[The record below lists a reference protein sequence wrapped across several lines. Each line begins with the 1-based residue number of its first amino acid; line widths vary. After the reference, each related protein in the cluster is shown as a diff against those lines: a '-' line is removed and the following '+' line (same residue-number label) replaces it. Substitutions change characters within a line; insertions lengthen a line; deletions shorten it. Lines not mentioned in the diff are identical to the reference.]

1 MYVIH
6 LIVVNVHIS
15 QYSVQPN
22 KVSIPTFLHMQV
34 ARTDVYGL
42 LLPDRADSP
51 HVKKRLRQQ
60 SAITEPDSP
69 SDVQKNGLD
78 QSDMPG
84 TDQTDGPGTNV
95 VSTPLSTGIK
105 MQQVDTELT
114 PTTPS
119 IKAHTSKRRSR
130 VKIVDDKK
138 TKVDKS
144 DQIDQKLDQKWDQK
158 RDHHNTEGDQGDVTQ
173 HPNAEKQSQP
183 VVIQRRDR
191 GERDAKKLRNRK
203 SSLHGEVGT
212 SALMEDTDVQIVSVS
227 QEKSGTAEEIMSR

>member
-22 KVSIPTFLHMQV
+22 KVNIPTFLHMQV

-105 MQQVDTELT
+105 MHQVDTELT

-138 TKVDKS
+138 TKVDES
-144 DQIDQKLDQKWDQK
+144 DQIDQKLDQK
-158 RDHHNTEGDQGDVTQ
+158 RDHHNTEGDVTQ

-183 VVIQRRDR
+183 VVIRRRDR
-191 GERDAKKLRNRK
+191 GERDVKKLRNRK
-203 SSLHGEVGT
+203 SSLHGRDGT

>member
-1 MYVIH
+1 MYIH
-6 LIVVNVHIS
+6 TPQNRHE
-15 QYSVQPN
+15 
-22 KVSIPTFLHMQV
+22 VSIPTFLHMQV

-69 SDVQKNGLD
+69 SDIQENGFN
-78 QSDMPG
+78 QSDVPG

-95 VSTPLSTGIK
+95 VLTPLSTGIK
-105 MQQVDTELT
+105 MHQADTELT

-119 IKAHTSKRRSR
+119 VKAHTTKRRSR

-138 TKVDKS
+138 TKVDES
-144 DQIDQKLDQKWDQK
+144 HQSDQKLD
-158 RDHHNTEGDQGDVTQ
+158 HPNTEGDVAQ

-183 VVIQRRDR
+183 VVIRRRDR

-203 SSLHGEVGT
+203 SSLHGGDGT
-212 SALMEDTDVQIVSVS
+212 SVLMEDTDVQIVSVS
-227 QEKSGTAEEIMSR
+227 QEDSGTAEEIMSR

>member
-1 MYVIH
+1 MCSY
-6 LIVVNVHIS
+6 
-15 QYSVQPN
+15 N
-22 KVSIPTFLHMQV
+22 KVSIPTFLHMQA

-69 SDVQKNGLD
+69 SDVQENGLD

-84 TDQTDGPGTNV
+84 TDQTDGPRTNV

-105 MQQVDTELT
+105 MHQVDTELT

-138 TKVDKS
+138 TKVDES
-144 DQIDQKLDQKWDQK
+144 DQIDQKLDQK

-183 VVIQRRDR
+183 VVIRRRDR

-203 SSLHGEVGT
+203 SSLYGEVGT

-227 QEKSGTAEEIMSR
+227 QEDSGTTEEITSR

>member
-1 MYVIH
+1 MYT
-6 LIVVNVHIS
+6 S
-15 QYSVQPN
+15 SVSPER
-22 KVSIPTFLHMQV
+22 TFFHVQV

-51 HVKKRLRQQ
+51 HVKKKLKQQ

-69 SDVQKNGLD
+69 SDVQANGLD
-78 QSDMPG
+78 QSDVPG

-95 VSTPLSTGIK
+95 VLTPMSTGIK
-105 MQQVDTELT
+105 MPQGDTELT

-130 VKIVDDKK
+130 VKTVDDKR

-144 DQIDQKLDQKWDQK
+144 DQNDQQLDQKLD
-158 RDHHNTEGDQGDVTQ
+158 HHNTGDQGDATQ
-173 HPNAEKQSQP
+173 HLNAEKQAQP
-183 VVIQRRDR
+183 VVIRRRDR

-203 SSLHGEVGT
+203 SSLHGGEGA

-227 QEKSGTAEEIMSR
+227 PKDSGTAEEILSRYVNSVNQYLL

>member
-1 MYVIH
+1 
-6 LIVVNVHIS
+6 
-15 QYSVQPN
+15 
-22 KVSIPTFLHMQV
+22 MQA

-60 SAITEPDSP
+60 SAITEPNSP
-69 SDVQKNGLD
+69 SDVQENGLD

-105 MQQVDTELT
+105 MHQVDTELT

-138 TKVDKS
+138 TKVDEN
-144 DQIDQKLDQKWDQK
+144 DQIDQKLDQKRDQK

-183 VVIQRRDR
+183 VVIRRRDR
-191 GERDAKKLRNRK
+191 GERDTKKLRNRK

-227 QEKSGTAEEIMSR
+227 QEDSGTTEEITSR